1 MGSRIGR
8 ENESMAVIPQQKE
21 DVVPS
26 VTNPGQG
33 HGGTGSRQPPKGSRR
48 GRGNGKTL
56 ISL

>member
-26 VTNPGQG
+26 VTNPGQAR
-33 HGGTGSRQPPKGSRR
+33 GGTGSRQPPQ

-56 ISL
+56 ISP